1 MSKQLPVIAIIPARA
16 NSKRLKN
23 KNIKSFMGKPLIY
36 WTIKQALE
44 IKLINRVIVNTED
57 SEIASIA
64 KSYGAEVPFMRP
76 ARLSNDIVSATEV
89 IKHTITKLKF
99 NGIVVLL
106 QPTSPL
112 REKKDIIKG
121 ISLINN
127 KIQSAM
133 SVYQFPHPSELAT
146 LNKIGEKFK
155 PLSKSKTLNIAN
167 GAVYI
172 ATSNWLLKNKTF
184 YCEDVYTYE
193 MSEENSIDIDYDH
206 QFKIAEA
213 MFKIKKNK

>member
-1 MSKQLPVIAIIPARA
+1 MSKKLPIIAIIPARA

-64 KSYGAEVPFMRP
+64 KSYGAEVPFIRP
-76 ARLSNDIVSATEV
+76 ARLSNDNVSATEV
-89 IKHTITKLKF
+89 IKHAITKLKF

-121 ISLINN
+121 ISMINN
-127 KIQSAM
+127 NVKSTM
-133 SVYQFPHPSELAT
+133 SVYKFPHPSEIVT
-146 LNKIGEKFK
+146 LNKIGEKFN
-155 PLSKSKTLNIAN
+155 PLSKTKILNITN
-167 GAVYI
+167 GAVYV
-172 ATSNWLLKNKTF
+172 ATSDWLLKNPTF

-193 MSEENSIDIDYDH
+193 MSAENSIDIDYDY

-213 MFKIKKNK
+213 MFKVKKNK